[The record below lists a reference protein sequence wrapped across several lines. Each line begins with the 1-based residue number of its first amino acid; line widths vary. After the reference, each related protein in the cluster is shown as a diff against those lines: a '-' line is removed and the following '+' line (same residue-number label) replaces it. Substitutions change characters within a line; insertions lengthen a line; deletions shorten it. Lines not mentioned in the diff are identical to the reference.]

1 MSIEAA
7 ADLVA
12 KKLLEQDFV
21 EVHGHHDADGIAAA
35 SILCH
40 ALNRSGKHFHLSID
54 PYINPKNLKNPGST
68 LLCDF
73 GSALDGLHEDVMV
86 IDHHPPHFNGKYHVN
101 PHLNGLDGERELSA
115 SGAAYIVALHMGDNR
130 DLCGLAM
137 IGMIGDRQ
145 ELTGMNH
152 EIVSE
157 GIANGFILPR
167 RGLCF
172 VGRDLTEQLYTA
184 LNPYLKGISGKQDV
198 VDSIVETCTS
208 GADTD
213 MEILL
218 SKIIL
223 EIAPYANSTLME
235 NLYGDTYELEREV
248 VHDLHTLTAIVDACG
263 QAGRGGLAATL
274 CLRSPDGLDEAWEI
288 LRQYRQRVISA
299 LGSAEKG
306 DDQINL
312 YELTDP
318 EVTSAVADALA
329 YDGLYDTPVVT
340 IAGNTDEYF
349 ISARSPGGMDP
360 DLGSTLKDLAAK
372 CGGTGGGH
380 RTRAGARINADGIEC
395 FKTGI
400 MEAIFS

>member
-7 ADLVA
+7 ADLIA
-12 KKLLEQDFV
+12 EKLLEQDFV
-21 EVHGHHDADGIAAA
+21 EVYGHNDADGIAAA

-40 ALNRSGKHFHLSID
+40 ALDRSGKHFHLSIR
-54 PYINPKNLKNPGST
+54 PYIKPENLKNPGST

-73 GSALDGLHEDVMV
+73 GSALEDLPEQVMV
-86 IDHHPPHFNGKYHVN
+86 VDHHPPHFSGKYHVN
-101 PHLNGLDGERELSA
+101 PYLNGLDGERELSA
-115 SGAAYIVALHMGDNR
+115 SGAAYIVARHMGDNR

-157 GIANGFILPR
+157 GIANGFIFPR
-167 RGLCF
+167 RGLRL

-184 LNPYLKGISGKQDV
+184 LNPYLEGISGKQDV

-208 GADTD
+208 GVDTD
-213 MEILL
+213 LELLL

-223 EIAPYANSTLME
+223 EIAPYANSTVME
-235 NLYGDTYELEREV
+235 EIYGDTYEPEREV
-248 VHDLHTLTAIVDACG
+248 VHDLHTLTAMVDACG
-263 QAGRGGLAATL
+263 LAGRGGLAATL
-274 CLRSPDGLDEAWEI
+274 CLRSPDGIDEAWEI

-299 LGSAEKG
+299 LGSAEKT
-306 DDQINL
+306 DEEINL
-312 YELTDP
+312 YDLTDL
-318 EVTSAVADALA
+318 EVTGAVADALA
-329 YDGLYDTPVVT
+329 YDGLFDTPVVT
-340 IAGNTDEYF
+340 IAGNTDKF
-349 ISARSPGGMDP
+349 LVSARSPDGMNT

-380 RTRAGARINADGIEC
+380 RTRAGARINVDGIEC
-395 FKTGI
+395 FKKGI
-400 MEAIFS
+400 IEAIFS